1 MALPN
6 LHGVARLTADP
17 ELKFAA
23 SGTAVC
29 TLTLAFNSRR
39 QNRQTGEWEDAGVH
53 FQRAKAFGQ
62 VAENIAESLTK
73 GTEVAVSGRLETEQW
88 TNEQGEKRSAAVLLL
103 DSIGPELRR
112 ATARVHKVER
122 STAGQSGD
130 SWGSTPTNSTDE
142 PPF

>member
-39 QNRQTGEWEDAGVH
+39 QNRQTGEWEDARVH

-62 VAENIAESLTK
+62 FAENIAESLTK
-73 GTEVAVSGRLETEQW
+73 GTEVSVSGRLETEQW
-88 TNEQGEKRSAAVLLL
+88 TNEQGEKRSAAMLLL

-112 ATARVHKVER
+112 ATARVHKAER

-130 SWGSTPTNSTDE
+130 SWASTPTSSTDE